1 MKSKI
6 FFLIIGLAL
15 ILSVSA
21 RAQEQPANPELMA
34 RLERMTDETDWK
46 LKTSSGAY
54 KGKWLLHQFKL
65 RRIVEEIKA
74 GKPADARTIEALQKE
89 HRDLLP

>member
-1 MKSKI
+1 MNAKLGS
-6 FFLIIGLAL
+6 LIMSVAL

-21 RAQEQPANPELMA
+21 QAEEQVANPQLMA

-74 GKPADARTIEALQKE
+74 GKPVEAKDIEALQKE